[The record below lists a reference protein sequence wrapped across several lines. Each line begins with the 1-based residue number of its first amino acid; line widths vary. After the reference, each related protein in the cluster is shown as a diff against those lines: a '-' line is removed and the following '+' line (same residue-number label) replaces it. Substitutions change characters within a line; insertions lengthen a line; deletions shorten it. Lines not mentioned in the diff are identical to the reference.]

1 MARTS
6 KAPKIGRNRQSTRQ
20 RLWLLMLL
28 TNILGLFGAVMISRQ
43 VRSLL
48 LPVAQEPI
56 WMAVGYGLIFVVS
69 VVDAFWADEVFFGGA
84 FRKYTLGGASV
95 ARAEKD
101 EDDAAIAASMR
112 PMHLIFPSLLI
123 AAFGLSYFASN
134 SVSRGFYSEYSRV
147 GSQALEVRKKEPAD
161 RNKRRRAIAA
171 LSMVQRPQIQL
182 FLANQL
188 EHPDEDTAAHA
199 AWALGRLS
207 DKNMRRMLADRLMK
221 SARGERSLLA
231 KEATFALARM
241 QHWGV
246 GPLLEQGLRD
256 ALEHTGD
263 DLDPRWVWAMGFVQR
278 ASAIPLLS
286 KALYHRDL
294 TVARLAAWALGQQ
307 KGRKNADR
315 ALKVLKERLLSSPLP
330 LRCAVVHA
338 MGILGHEAANSA
350 IVDAWRQSS
359 PQERQRYCEPLEL
372 PLGPENVGND
382 RHELLRTPVRNTVE
396 SYEVMSLFS
405 MGAIRA
411 NDPELQRKVLEMLDS
426 ILEDESA
433 ALRSRDAA
441 RSLKAGIQQAK

>member
-1 MARTS
+1 MARTR
-6 KAPKIGRNRQSTRQ
+6 KAPKIGRNRHSTRQ
-20 RLWLLMLL
+20 GLWFLMLL
-28 TNILGLFGAVMISRQ
+28 ANMVGLFGAVMISRQ
-43 VRSLL
+43 VRSLM
-48 LPVAQEPI
+48 LPAAHEPI
-56 WMAVGYGLIFVVS
+56 WMAVGYGLIFVAA

-84 FRKYTLGGASV
+84 FRKYTLGGKSV

-101 EDDAAIAASMR
+101 GDDAAIAASMR

-123 AAFGLSYFASN
+123 GAFGLSYFAAN
-134 SVSRGFYSEYSRV
+134 TVSRGFYSEYSRI
-147 GSQALEVRKKEPAD
+147 GAQALEVRKKEPAD
-161 RNKRRRAIAA
+161 REKRRRAVAA

-188 EHPDEDTAAHA
+188 THPDEDTAAHA

-207 DKNMRRMLADRLMK
+207 DKNMRRMLADRLMQA
-221 SARGERSLLA
+221 ARGPRAQLA

-241 QHWGV
+241 QHRGV
-246 GPLLEQGLRD
+246 GQLLEKGLQG

-278 ASAIPLLS
+278 ASAIPLLG

-294 TVARLAAWALGQQ
+294 NIARLAAWALGQQ

-315 ALKVLKERLLSSPLP
+315 ALKVLDERLLSSPLP
-330 LRCAVVHA
+330 VRCAVVHA

-359 PQERQRYCEPLEL
+359 AEERQRYCQPLDL
-372 PLGPENVGND
+372 PLGPDGAGND
-382 RHELLRTPVRNTVE
+382 VHELLRTPVRNTVE

-411 NDPELQRKVLEMLDS
+411 SDPKLQSKVLGMLDS
-426 ILEDESA
+426 ILEDEGA